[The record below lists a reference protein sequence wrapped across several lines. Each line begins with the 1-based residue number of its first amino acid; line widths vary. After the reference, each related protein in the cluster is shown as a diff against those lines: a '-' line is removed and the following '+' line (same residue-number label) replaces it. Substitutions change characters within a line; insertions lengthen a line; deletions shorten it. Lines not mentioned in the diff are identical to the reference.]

1 MEGEAFYSMR
11 LPNVVTN
18 ILQFAGVDLIER
30 VLSRVEVET

>member
-1 MEGEAFYSMR
+1 MEGEAFYSVR
-11 LPNVVTN
+11 LPNVVRN